1 VYKIAIIGFG
11 VVGQGFAELLESKA
25 EVLRNDTGLEVRLV
39 AIADSAKGS
48 VIVPEGIGIGQ
59 ALAWIKDGKS
69 LNQFS
74 GTEQG
79 LDAVATIE
87 RCGADILFE
96 ASWTD
101 IKTAE
106 PATTYIRRALARG
119 MHVVT
124 TNKGPLALHAHKLLA
139 EAKDRGLELR
149 FEGTVMSGTP
159 LLNLARYGLAG
170 CQISEIRGILN
181 GTTNFILTQMS
192 EGGSYDQ
199 ALRTAQDLGYAEA
212 IPDADVLG
220 WDALAKVCI
229 LANTLFDAEIH
240 PDPNAWTCIGITGI
254 KAEEIEAAREAGQV
268 YKLIGRVWREEG
280 RVRVSVSPQRIPKE
294 DPLAGVSGAGNA
306 LTFTTDALGEVTIKG
321 PGAGKIPTG
330 YAMLVDLLDVHR
342 TLTCRKGN

>member
-1 VYKIAIIGFG
+1 VYKIAMIGFG
-11 VVGQGFAELLESKA
+11 VVGQGFAGLLESKA
-25 EVLRNDTGLEVRLV
+25 EFLRKDTGLEVRLV
-39 AIADSAKGS
+39 AIADSQKGS
-48 VIVPEGIGIGQ
+48 VIAPEGIGIGQ
-59 ALAWIKDGKS
+59 ALAWAGDGKS
-69 LNQFS
+69 LNLFP
-74 GTEQG
+74 GKEHG

-87 RCGADILFE
+87 RCDADILFE

-106 PATTYIRRALARG
+106 PATTHIRRALAQG

-159 LLNLARYGLAG
+159 LLNLARYCLAG

-192 EGGSYDQ
+192 EGGSYGQ
-199 ALRTAQDLGYAEA
+199 ALKTAQDLGYAEA
-212 IPDADVLG
+212 VPDADVLG

-229 LANTLFDAEIH
+229 LANTVFGAEIH
-240 PDPNAWTCIGITGI
+240 PDPKTLTCVGITGI
-254 KAEEIEAAREAGQV
+254 KAEDIESARKAGQV
-268 YKLIGRVWREEG
+268 YKLIGRVWREDG
-280 RVRVSVSPQRIPKE
+280 RVRVSVSPQRVPQE

-321 PGAGKIPTG
+321 PGAGKMPTG
-330 YAMLVDLLDVHR
+330 YAMLVDLLDIHR
-342 TLTCRKGN
+342 ALTCRKGD